1 MIKLIVRNI
10 KAGILFIYIL
20 SRLIFADISFS
31 LIYFPGYKFCHI
43 SCGFIFING
52 EILII
57 WGGRVFMVTRYN
69 VYVRYGNTVE
79 KANFCK
85 VCQRCTK
92 DVLKVTKDVLTET
105 V

>member
-57 WGGRVFMVTRYN
+57 WGGRVFMVTRYIMFMSGM
-69 VYVRYGNTVE
+69 VVIPWKKQTFAKFV
-79 KANFCK
+79 
-85 VCQRCTK
+85 K
-92 DVLKVTKDVLTET
+92 DVPKMY
-105 V
+105 

>member
-57 WGGRVFMVTRYN
+57 WGERVFMVTRYIMFMSGM
-69 VYVRYGNTVE
+69 VIPWKKQTFAKFV
-79 KANFCK
+79 
-85 VCQRCTK
+85 K
-92 DVLKVTKDVLTET
+92 DVPKMY
-105 V
+105 